1 MTGPSMRVEVTRAT
15 LKQKPIL
22 ENLLELY
29 ADDFRAFHAIEL
41 RPDGRFVYPTLSL
54 YWQEE
59 GRHPFLIHIDGAPG
73 GVRLGTERLAH
84 FGGRFRLGH
93 GGVFHTS

>member
-73 GVRLGTERLAH
+73 GFALVQRGSRIS
-84 FGGRFRLGH
+84 GGRFRLGH